1 MTEPIGSDGSTGRKL
16 LWFAGLWLAGV
27 GTLAVIGYGIRY
39 WLGL

>member
-1 MTEPIGSDGSTGRKL
+1 MKQQEPKNSPLQKFA
-16 LWFAGLWLAGV
+16 WFVGLWLAGV